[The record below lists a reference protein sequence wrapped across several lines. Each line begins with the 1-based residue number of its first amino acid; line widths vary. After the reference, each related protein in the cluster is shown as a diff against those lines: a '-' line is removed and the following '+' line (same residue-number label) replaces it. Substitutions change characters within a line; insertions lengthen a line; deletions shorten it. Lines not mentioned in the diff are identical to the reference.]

1 MGTARCA
8 TRRATGL
15 ALRLLQFCDQPLR
28 DLLHL
33 VRHHRIMLPAI
44 QPGLDIGEESRTL
57 LARRRAAVVR
67 IGDPPQDPRL
77 SCRGPRRHPDL
88 PFAEFAAHRNAA
100 AR

>member
-1 MGTARCA
+1 
-8 TRRATGL
+8 L
-15 ALRLLQFCDQPLR
+15 ALRLLQFCDQALG

-33 VRHHRIMLPAI
+33 IRHHRIMPPAV
-44 QPGLDIGEESRTL
+44 QSGLDIGEELGTL
-57 LARRRAAVVR
+57 LARRCAPVVR

-77 SCRGPRRHPDL
+77 PCRRPRRHPDL